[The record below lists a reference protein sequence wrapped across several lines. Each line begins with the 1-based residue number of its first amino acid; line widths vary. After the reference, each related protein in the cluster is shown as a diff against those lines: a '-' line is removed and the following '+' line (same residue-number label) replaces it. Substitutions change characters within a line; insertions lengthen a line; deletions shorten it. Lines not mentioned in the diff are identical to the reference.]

1 MDRLIY
7 LAMAGA
13 QATFEQQA
21 VTSHNLANLGTTGYK
36 AESVSYRSA
45 PVQGQGLPTRTYAV
59 AATTGADLAAGTV
72 QRTGRDLDVAVQGD
86 GFIAVQARDGTE
98 VYTRDGSFDL
108 NPEGQ
113 LQTRNGLP
121 VIGEGGPIVIPPDST
136 LSIAK
141 DGTISVTTNGQAE
154 SNVTVVGQI
163 KLVNP
168 GRDSVVKGIDGLFRT
183 RSGGPAE
190 SDPSVTIVSGAIESS
205 NVNAVSC
212 MVDMINLA
220 RQFDVQMKLLQ
231 NADGNS
237 QRATQLLATNG

>member
-7 LAMAGA
+7 IAMAGA

-59 AATTGADLAAGTV
+59 AATTGADLASGSV

-98 VYTRDGSFDL
+98 AYTRDGSFDL
-108 NPEGQ
+108 DAEGQ

-121 VIGEGGPIVIPPDST
+121 VLGEGGPIIVPPDST
-136 LSIAK
+136 VSIAK
-141 DGTISVTTNGQAE
+141 DGTISVTTNGQSA
-154 SNVTVVGQI
+154 SNVTVIGQI

-168 GRDSVVKGIDGLFRT
+168 GRESVIKGADGLFRT
-183 RSGGPAE
+183 RSGAPAD
-190 SDPSVTIVSGAIESS
+190 SDPTVAVVSGSIENS
-205 NVNAVSC
+205 NVNAVSS

-220 RQFDVQMKLLQ
+220 RQFDLQMKLLQ

-237 QRATQLLATNG
+237 QRATQLLATSG